1 MHVYLREEPVHLTV
15 RETDSEGLAPDGAEL
30 LAIAFYVH
38 GREQASFRSLLPAET
53 ISVLKAAMAEPV
65 RLGLLAEEPEAA
77 DGEIQAMVG
86 LALPVDGSIPG
97 VGPLGG
103 QQADEPWKA
112 SAGNPEAWRG
122 DRAGDEEMPRTALL
136 TFAPL
141 IRIQRKFPQ
150 DFGEELADLLESA
163 LSGST
168 KSVLEARVDRML
180 GEL

>member
-1 MHVYLREEPVHLTV
+1 MHVYLREEPVHLQV

-30 LAIAFYVH
+30 VAIAFYVH
-38 GREQASFRSLLPAET
+38 GREQASFRSMLPAET
-53 ISVLKAAMAEPV
+53 ISVLEAAMAEPV
-65 RLGLLAEEPEAA
+65 RLGLLAEEPEAP

-97 VGPLGG
+97 AESLGAP
-103 QQADEPWKA
+103 QANEPWKS
-112 SAGNPEAWRG
+112 SADNPEAWRG
-122 DRAGDEEMPRTALL
+122 DGAEGDETPRTALL

-163 LSGST
+163 LSGSA
-168 KSVLEARVDRML
+168 KPVLEARVDRML